1 MTKRVAIR
9 GLFGRPVA
17 AVRRGSA
24 ALLSLFYPPH
34 CAACGAST
42 AAGVHLCP
50 DCGKKVSPIT
60 PPFCRICSQPFA
72 GAITGA
78 FTCANCR
85 DRHFHFDCAVAPFK
99 SCGVVR
105 EFIHRF
111 KYDREFYLRHQ
122 LADWA
127 AEGLRDERIAAQPF
141 DGLVP
146 VPLHSA
152 RQRER
157 EFNQAEAIAELLAKR
172 TGVEVCRALKRV
184 RYTTTQTR
192 FDRQERMENLRGAF
206 RVRHPDRVHLRHL
219 LLVDDVFT
227 TGSTA
232 DECARALQAAGA
244 ASVRAL
250 VVARG

>member
-1 MTKRVAIR
+1 MTRAASLIHLVEKPI
-9 GLFGRPVA
+9 A

-42 AAGVHLCP
+42 EAGTHLCLA
-50 DCGKKVSPIT
+50 CSEQVMRIE
-60 PPFCRICSQPFA
+60 PPFCQVCSQPFA
-72 GAITGA
+72 GAITGQ
-78 FTCANCR
+78 FTCANCG
-85 DRHFHFDCAVAPFK
+85 DRGFHFDCAVAPFM
-99 SCGVVR
+99 SRGVVR

-111 KYDREFYLRHQ
+111 KYDREFFLRHP
-122 LADWA
+122 LAAWA

-141 DGLVP
+141 DFLVP

-152 RQRER
+152 RKRER
-157 EFNQAEAIAELLAKR
+157 EFNQAEAIAELLAKQ
-172 TGVEVCRALKRV
+172 TGVAVYRALKRV

-192 FDRQERMENLRGAF
+192 LDRHERMENLRGAF
-206 RVRHPDRVHLRHL
+206 RVRHPARVHKRHL

-232 DECARALQAAGA
+232 DECARVLCEAGA